1 MHLTP
6 VSLRVECPGR
16 RVSGSN
22 CVFPAHETQGS
33 SQSAFRLWSSYYISY
48 VLRGI
53 RRRQH
58 RHLLSPEKE
67 KHNRRGVRSVTPD
80 LHISPGV
87 GRGPDLGDVRHG
99 VGVGLRGR
107 ELERGN
113 SVRLW
118 GSQRGAGLMSIHL
131 HLLLLLVCECPFSA
145 DQGRVRLKEEV

>member
-1 MHLTP
+1 MSDSAVSYNYAHWSADASNTRVTSRRMSRTP
-6 VSLRVECPGR
+6 SIGLELRVSCTCNSRLLTVGFQAVECILG
-16 RVSGSN
+16 
-22 CVFPAHETQGS
+22 
-33 SQSAFRLWSSYYISY
+33 Y
-48 VLRGI
+48 VLCGI

-113 SVRLW
+113 SLRLW
-118 GSQRGAGLMSIHL
+118 VRNEGWLDVDS
-131 HLLLLLVCECPFSA
+131 SA
-145 DQGRVRLKEEV
+145 PAASTRL